1 MHETVWLGRGGQ
13 GAFTA
18 ARLLGIAAMLSGKQ
32 AMALPSF
39 GPERRGAPVFAYT
52 RIDECKIH
60 DRCAVR
66 CADAAVILDESLLMQ
81 VASGFLTPKTLLI
94 VDAEDEES
102 TPTLAGTERVA
113 RVVRVPARRIA
124 RQVIGS
130 EHTNSVLFGALV
142 GLTGVVPQA
151 AGEEAIRRELGSG
164 SKGTKNLDA
173 FRQACAL
180 GEKIFSES
188 AGHV

>member
-18 ARLLGIAAMLSGKQ
+18 ARLLGVAAMLSGKQ

-52 RIDECKIH
+52 RIAERRIY

-66 CADAAVILDESLLMQ
+66 CADVAVILDASLLTQ

-94 VDAEDEES
+94 IDAEDDEA
-102 TPTLAGTERVA
+102 TPTEIERVA
-113 RVVRVPARRIA
+113 RLVRIPARRIA
-124 RQVIGS
+124 RQMIGS

-142 GLTGVVPQA
+142 GLTGVVAQA
-151 AGEEAIRRELGSG
+151 AGEDAIRSELGCG
-164 SKGTKNLDA
+164 SKGIKNLDA
-173 FRQACAL
+173 FRQACAI
-180 GEKIFSES
+180 GEQLSAES
-188 AGHV
+188 ASHG

>member
-52 RIDECKIH
+52 RIDEHKIH

-66 CADAAVILDESLLMQ
+66 CADVAVILDASLLTQ
-81 VASGFLTPKTLLI
+81 VATGFLTPKTLLI
-94 VDAEDEES
+94 LDAEDEEHP
-102 TPTLAGTERVA
+102 PTSAWTGHVA
-113 RVVRVPARRIA
+113 RIVRIPARRIA

-142 GLTGVVPQA
+142 GLTGVVSQA
-151 AGEEAIRRELGSG
+151 SGEEAIRSELGSG

-180 GEKIFSES
+180 GEKLSSGS
-188 AGHV
+188 AGDV